1 MVSKKTAEWI
11 YSYQSGG
18 FSVVFEHVLNL
29 VLVHCPKAGVAER
42 VFLEISQNSQE
53 KPVPESFLIKLQA

>member
-1 MVSKKTAEWI
+1 MV

-29 VLVHCPKAGVAER
+29 VIVYCPKAGVVEK

-53 KPVPESFLIKLQA
+53 KPVPKSFLKKLQA